1 MRPMRTW
8 DIFCTVID
16 NFGDIGISWR
26 LARSLA
32 HEHGMQVRLWVDDL
46 AAFQRIRP
54 EIRPECDMQQCDG
67 VMVCA
72 WRTPFLPVV
81 PAEGV
86 IEAFGCALPDE
97 YVAAMATQTPPA
109 VWINLEYLSAEPW
122 VGAHH
127 GLPSP
132 HPRLPLT
139 KYFFFPGYTDQTG
152 GLLRERDLL
161 ARRAHFVQHE
171 VDAYWQSLG
180 LSAPAAGEWRISLFA
195 YENPALAG
203 LLDAWHAGPEP
214 VTLLVPEGRIL
225 PQLADWLGEP
235 GVRVGDAFQRGAL
248 HVRILP
254 FSSQDDYDR
263 LLWACDLNF
272 VRGEDS
278 CVRAQWAA
286 RPLVWQAYPQ
296 AEAAHHDKLDAL
308 LAIYTESLAP
318 GAAQVLSDTWQRWN
332 GVPGAP
338 DMAVCWAGWRAQR
351 SELMRHAAVW
361 QGQMAARPSLADA
374 LLEFAENKRLS
385 RSDSI

>member
-1 MRPMRTW
+1 MRTW
-8 DIFCTVID
+8 DVFCSVID
-16 NFGDIGISWR
+16 NYGDIGVSWR

-32 HEHGMQVRLWVDDL
+32 CVHGARVRLWVDDL

-54 EIRPECDMQQCDG
+54 EIRLEREQQQCDG
-67 VMVCA
+67 VTVCA
-72 WRTPFLPVV
+72 WRAPFASTP
-81 PAEGV
+81 PAEV
-86 IEAFGCALPDE
+86 VVEAFGCTLPDS
-97 YVAAMATQTPPA
+97 YVVDMATQSPPP

-122 VGAHH
+122 VAAHH

-139 KYFFFPGYTDQTG
+139 KYFFFPGYTAQTG
-152 GLLRERDLL
+152 GLMRERDLL
-161 ARRAHFVQHE
+161 TRRTHFLAAE
-171 VDAYWQSLG
+171 TAAYWQSLG
-180 LSAPAAGEWRISLFA
+180 LAAPEPGEWRVSLFA
-195 YENPALAG
+195 YENPALAE
-203 LLDAWHAGPEP
+203 LLDAWAAGADA

-225 PQLADWLGEP
+225 PQLADWLDKPGLHAGES
-235 GVRVGDAFQRGAL
+235 VRRGAL
-248 HVRILP
+248 DVRVLP
-254 FSSQDDYDR
+254 FVSQDDYDR

-318 GAAQVLSDTWQRWN
+318 GAAQLLTDTWRRWN

-338 DMAVCWAGWRAQR
+338 DMAACWAGWRAQR
-351 SELMRHAAVW
+351 DELSRHAAAW
-361 QGQMAARPSLADA
+361 QAQLAARPSLTDA
-374 LLEFAENKRLS
+374 LVDFAESTLKYRVFS
-385 RSDSI
+385 TP